1 MRKKT
6 TQLIG
11 RFSTKDGTIDFY
23 LRVRSILTGGERIVD
38 YGAGRASWNEDD
50 PCTIR
55 KKIRDLRD
63 VADEVIAVDTE
74 EIVMANTA
82 STHQQKLE
90 NGRTS
95 CPDASVDL
103 IISDYVFEH
112 VDNVSK
118 FSEEVAR
125 ILKPGGWLCA
135 RTPHKYSYVALLSA
149 LISNRYHTYFLK
161 YLQPNRKEI
170 DVFPTKY
177 LLNTNRSITCA
188 FPKWKNKSF
197 IYKVEPAY
205 YCENAIIF
213 AILSALHTVM
223 PRHFSG
229 NIFVFLQKP
238 GG

>member
-1 MRKKT
+1 MLKRTEKLT
-6 TQLIG
+6 G
-11 RFSTKDGTIDFY
+11 GFSTNDGTIDFY

-50 PCTIR
+50 PCKIR

-63 VADEVIAVDTE
+63 VADEVIAVDPDD
-74 EIVMANTA
+74 IVMANNA

-90 NGRTS
+90 DGRTT
-95 CPDASVDL
+95 CLDASVDL
-103 IISDYVFEH
+103 IICDYVFEH
-112 VDNVSK
+112 VDNVST
-118 FSEEVAR
+118 FSEEVDR
-125 ILKPGGWLCA
+125 ILRPGGWLCA

-149 LISNRYHTYFLK
+149 LISNRYHTSFLK

-177 LLNTNRSITCA
+177 FLNTHRSIACA
-188 FPKWKNKSF
+188 FPKWENKSF
-197 IYKVEPAY
+197 IYKVQPAY
-205 YCENAIIF
+205 YCENIIIF

-223 PRHFSG
+223 PTYFSG